1 MRCWRSDEAG
11 LWQEW
16 EPERF
21 ALIHNGHNENP
32 RNGRSPDSV
41 GWSSGPIGI
50 GVR

>member
-21 ALIHNGHNENP
+21 ALIHNGHNVTV
-32 RNGRSPDSV
+32 RQSRQAGRA
-41 GWSSGPIGI
+41 
-50 GVR
+50 